1 MKLHLVSTTV
11 DNKVIDLDLL
21 FGDECCV
28 TDSETLFAAL
38 LVKVANWVQYSG
50 GQFSDIYCDTFDGD
64 DETGFDLGVAVGSDF
79 FERLREVALMA
90 WYMKNEGKYVEEA
103 RVFAVIENQH
113 IKYFDFESIQSEVED
128 DYHGE
133 IEDEEDWARQYLED
147 TDQALP
153 DGLESYFDYQQF
165 GEDLI
170 RDSFTKVEWCGQEF
184 IYSC

>member
-1 MKLHLVSTTV
+1 MKLHLTSTSRGG
-11 DNKVIDLDLL
+11 KVIDLDTL

-38 LVKVANWVQYSG
+38 LAKVANWVQYSG

-64 DETGFDLGVAVGSDF
+64 VETGFDLGMAIGPDF
-79 FERLREVALMA
+79 FERLREVALLA
-90 WYMKNEGKYVEEA
+90 WYIRNDGKYIEEA
-103 RVFAVIENQH
+103 RIFAVIENKH
-113 IKYFDFESIQSEVED
+113 IQYFDFESIKSEVED

-147 TDQALP
+147 TGQALS

-165 GEDLI
+165 GEDMI
-170 RDSFTKVEWCGQEF
+170 RDSYSKVSWNYKEY
-184 IYSC
+184 IYSN